1 MVKAKLRT
9 LCVRRKGFSFLL
21 YHGQGHVSTQCQL
34 TRHTYMQPRVTT
46 STISTRHMAG
56 ETHERRSSCWTLL
69 RIELLR
75 KTADHSGETHERQ
88 SICWTL
94 LRDRTPP
101 QIGPRGDARERRSIC
116 WTLLRAIELLRKAA
130 HGRGGARKAVHVAG
144 PSSAIALLLNYV
156 SIMHI
161 TPASRGPPSRT
172 CIRGRRGRGRRALR
186 QPATATTQHSRRR
199 EP

>member
-1 MVKAKLRT
+1 MREAKRL
-9 LCVRRKGFSFLL
+9 LCSSLSRSGSRHS
-21 YHGQGHVSTQCQL
+21 QL
-34 TRHTYMQPRVTT
+34 TRHTPHAQPRAESAVRVTT

-130 HGRGGARKAVHVAG
+130 HDRGGAREAVHVAG

-156 SIMHI
+156 SIIIHI
-161 TPASRGPPSRT
+161 IPASRGPPSRT

>member
-1 MVKAKLRT
+1 MCEAKRL
-9 LCVRRKGFSFLL
+9 LCSPLSRSGSRQ
-21 YHGQGHVSTQCQL
+21 HTVSA
-34 TRHTYMQPRVTT
+34 HTSHDTHATRVTT

-101 QIGPRGDARERRSIC
+101 QIGPRGGARERRSIC

-130 HGRGGARKAVHVAG
+130 HDRGGAREAVHVAG